1 MGRRQEFDLK
11 VMVRVTEDLPG
22 RIKAVLRPKENMA
35 GFFRATATR
44 ELERRERAAAK
55 APEPKRGRRAA

>member
-1 MGRRQEFDLK
+1 MGRRPEFDVK
-11 VMVRVTEDLPG
+11 VMVRVAAALPA

-44 ELERRERAAAK
+44 EVERRERGERGHT
-55 APEPKRGRRAA
+55 EPGNVSC